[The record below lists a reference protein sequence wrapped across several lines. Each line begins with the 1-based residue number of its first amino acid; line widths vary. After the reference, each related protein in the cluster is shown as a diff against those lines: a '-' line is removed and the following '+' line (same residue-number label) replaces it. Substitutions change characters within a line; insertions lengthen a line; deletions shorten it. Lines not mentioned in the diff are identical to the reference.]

1 MLMAAVAMCV
11 GVVSLWAGGKGPQ
24 QGPKQIQVGT
34 KQGSGPQPQSG
45 SGGRKDSPPS
55 LLQEGK
61 DFYGSWIDP
70 KARFV
75 WINPGTFQ
83 MGSNSGT
90 DPDRFSDE
98 VPHRVTLTR
107 GFWLLDHEVTQRE
120 YFWVTGRTPSYFK
133 GDTAR
138 PVEQLSWNDA
148 VAFCK
153 LLTDLDRKNGVISA
167 DQAYRLPTEAEWE
180 YAARAGSSGAR
191 YTVDG
196 LGPADSLNR
205 IAWWSGNSDTT
216 KAVKGKKPNAWGLYD
231 MIGNVFEFC
240 SDWYGDYPISAVTDP
255 AGSSSGSCRV
265 IRGGSCFRDL
275 VGQMLGTSPFDAYKV
290 RSASRDK
297 ISPEGTSFGVG
308 FRPALSRVRPPQ

>member
-45 SGGRKDSPPS
+45 SGGRKDSPS
-55 LLQEGK
+55 GLSQEGT
-61 DFYGSWIDP
+61 DFYGSWMDP

-120 YFWVTGRTPSYFK
+120 YSWVTGKTPSYFQ
-133 GDTAR
+133 GDAAR
-138 PVEQLSWNDA
+138 PVEQVSWDDA

-153 LLTDLDRKNGVISA
+153 SLTDLDRAQGRIRA

-180 YAARAGSSGAR
+180 YAARAGSTGAR

-196 LGPADSLNR
+196 KNVVESLDL
-205 IAWWSGNSDTT
+205 IAWHTGNSGSTT
-216 KAVKGKKPNAWGLYD
+216 HAVKELKPNAWGLYD
-231 MIGNVFEFC
+231 MMGNVWEWC
-240 SDWYGDYPISAVTDP
+240 SDWYGAYPSGSVTDP
-255 AGSSSGSCRV
+255 TGPSSGSFRV
-265 IRGGSCFRDL
+265 LRGGSWSFGAR
-275 VGQMLGTSPFDAYKV
+275 GV
-290 RSASRDK
+290 RSAVRGGSVPGHR
-297 ISPEGTSFGVG
+297 SLNLG
-308 FRPALSRVRPPQ
+308 FRPALSSVR